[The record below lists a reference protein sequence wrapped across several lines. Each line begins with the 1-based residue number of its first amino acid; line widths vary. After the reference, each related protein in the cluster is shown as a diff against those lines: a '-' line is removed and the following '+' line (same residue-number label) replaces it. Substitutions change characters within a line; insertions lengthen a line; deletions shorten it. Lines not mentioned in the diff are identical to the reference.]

1 MAGRLPTTAGRRAPI
16 RRALASSIAACA
28 IGATTAAAADE
39 WTVAPS
45 TQNGSEQVWQ
55 VAPAAG
61 DTNSWT
67 VSPTDP
73 NAKPVARPAPSPES
87 IFDRFVATS
96 TVGITE
102 TGATP
107 PVAPTAIEVAAPS
120 AKLDPDTP
128 EVKAL
133 AAAEEALD
141 IIDADLADVR
151 SQLEAASP
159 DEYDAL
165 AAREAEL
172 QKKSA
177 AAAAIVEELQV
188 AVDKLQA
195 EADKKAAAAA
205 AAALTPT
212 NPFVTTPGLTY
223 APVSGTVPTIDANLA
238 SQLDA
243 YLASQGSP
251 LVGLGS
257 VFVYQSTAVGLDPRL
272 LVAISGAETSFGT
285 YGPSQTIHNP
295 FGMGPGI
302 VYPTWAD
309 SIASAAR
316 NLGGSL
322 YKGSGLVTIAQI
334 QRRWAPNGAANDPT
348 NLNSHW
354 FTNVSKYYGALG
366 GDPNGSVFTDRAASA
381 TAIPVAPGVAPGI
394 QGTVAAP
401 TAYGNPVNVPGGGKN
416 AGPAAVQLAVRYVGA
431 EYRAGGATPA
441 GFDAPG
447 LVRFAYD
454 KQGVTLPATAV
465 AQSRVGNAVSP
476 EQLSAGDVVFF
487 ADRVGHINHEGLY
500 VGKGYFVHAPQAG
513 EVVKISSL
521 YEPFFATQYAGA
533 RRY

>member
-39 WTVAPS
+39 WTVAPA

-61 DTNSWT
+61 DTTSWT

-73 NAKPVARPAPSPES
+73 NAKPTARTAPSAES

-102 TGATP
+102 TGAQP
-107 PVAPTAIEVAAPS
+107 PVAPTAIEVATPS
-120 AKLDPDTP
+120 AKLDPDNP
-128 EVKAL
+128 DVKAL

-141 IIDADLADVR
+141 VIDADLADVR
-151 SQLEAASP
+151 GQLESAGP

-165 AAREAEL
+165 AAREAVL
-172 QKKSA
+172 QEKSA
-177 AAAAIVEELQV
+177 AAASTVEERQAV
-188 AVDKLQA
+188 VDKLQA
-195 EADKKAAAAA
+195 EADKKAA

-238 SQLDA
+238 SQLDG

-251 LVGLGS
+251 LAGLGS

-354 FTNVSKYYGALG
+354 FKNVSKYYSALG

-401 TAYGNPVNVPGGGKN
+401 TAYGNPVTVPGGGKN
-416 AGPAAVQLAVRYVGA
+416 VGPAAVQLAVKHVGA
-431 EYRAGGATPA
+431 AYRVGGATPA

-447 LVRFAYD
+447 LVRFVYA

-465 AQSRVGNAVSP
+465 AQSRVGTAISP

-500 VGKGYFVHAPQAG
+500 VGKGYFVHAPKAG
-513 EVVKISSL
+513 DVVKISSL
-521 YEPFFATQYAGA
+521 YEPYFATQYAGA